1 MSERFVIHDSSVEEY
16 VESLENKN
24 TQGKTKR
31 DVKLLND
38 LLRGEKKEERELSAI
53 TPEDLDRY
61 LAEFIRSV
69 RRKDGGEYEP
79 SSLRS
84 LLASVERHLKKNS
97 YSASI
102 FSDRQFELTRR
113 CLQSKQKELK
123 KAGRG
128 NKDKAAAPLTDQE
141 IDVLYE
147 KNLLGLSSGEAL
159 LNTLWLNN
167 TFHFG
172 LRGCQ
177 EHRDMCWGDVKLCED
192 AKGNE
197 YLEYTERQTKTRS
210 GIETSNVR
218 KVSPKMFS
226 TGGERDPVAVYKLY
240 REKRP
245 ENMLSDDAPF
255 YFA

>member
-1 MSERFVIHDSSVEEY
+1 M
-16 VESLENKN
+16 
-24 TQGKTKR
+24 
-31 DVKLLND
+31 ND
-38 LLRGEKKEERELSAI
+38 FLRGEKKEERELSAI
-53 TPEDLDRY
+53 TPEDLYRY

-69 RRKDGGEYEP
+69 RRKDGIEYEP

-84 LLASVERHLKKNS
+84 LLTSVERHLKKNS
-97 YSASI
+97 YPASI
-102 FSDRQFELTRR
+102 FSNRHFELTPR

-167 TFHFG
+167 TIHFG
-172 LRGCQ
+172 LRSCQ
-177 EHRDMCWGDVKLCED
+177 EHRDLCWGDVKLCED

-210 GIETSNVR
+210 GVETSNVR
-218 KVSPKMFS
+218 KVLPKMFL
-226 TGGERDPVAVYKLY
+226 TGSERDPVAVNKIY

-255 YFA
+255 YLAVNHTRKKDSTKK

>member
-1 MSERFVIHDSSVEEY
+1 MSEKRFVILDSSVEEY

-31 DVKLLND
+31 DLKLLN
-38 LLRGEKKEERELSAI
+38 EKKEEQELSAI

-69 RRKDGGEYEP
+69 RHKDGGEYEP

-84 LLASVERHLKKNS
+84 LLASVERHLKKNC
-97 YSASI
+97 YPASV

-113 CLQSKQKELK
+113 CLQSNQKELK

-141 IDVLYE
+141 IDVLDE

-167 TFHFG
+167 TI
-172 LRGCQ
+172 R
-177 EHRDMCWGDVKLCED
+177 
-192 AKGNE
+192 
-197 YLEYTERQTKTRS
+197 
-210 GIETSNVR
+210 
-218 KVSPKMFS
+218 
-226 TGGERDPVAVYKLY
+226 
-240 REKRP
+240 
-245 ENMLSDDAPF
+245 
-255 YFA
+255 

>member
-1 MSERFVIHDSSVEEY
+1 MSEKCFIIHDSSVEEY

-31 DVKLLND
+31 DVRLLND
-38 LLRGEKKEERELSAI
+38 FLRGEKKEERELSAI

-79 SSLRS
+79 SSLSS
-84 LLASVERHLKKNS
+84 LLASVEWHLEKNS
-97 YSASI
+97 YPASI
-102 FSDRQFELTRR
+102 FNDRHFELTRR
-113 CLQSKQKELK
+113 RLQSKQKELK

-141 IDVLYE
+141 IDILYE

-159 LNTLWLNN
+159 LNTIWLNN
-167 TFHFG
+167 TIHFG

-177 EHRDMCWGDVKLCED
+177 EHRDMCWGDVKLCKD
-192 AKGNE
+192 AKGND

-210 GIETSNVR
+210 GIDTSNVR
-218 KVSPKMFS
+218 KVLPKMFS
-226 TGGERDPVAVYKLY
+226 TGGEQDPVAIYKIY
-240 REKRP
+240 REK
-245 ENMLSDDAPF
+245 
-255 YFA
+255 

>member
-1 MSERFVIHDSSVEEY
+1 M
-16 VESLENKN
+16 
-24 TQGKTKR
+24 
-31 DVKLLND
+31 
-38 LLRGEKKEERELSAI
+38 
-53 TPEDLDRY
+53 
-61 LAEFIRSV
+61 
-69 RRKDGGEYEP
+69 
-79 SSLRS
+79 RS

-97 YSASI
+97 YPASI

-167 TFHFG
+167 TIHFG

-197 YLEYTERQTKTRS
+197 YL
-210 GIETSNVR
+210 
-218 KVSPKMFS
+218 
-226 TGGERDPVAVYKLY
+226 A
-240 REKRP
+240 
-245 ENMLSDDAPF
+245 
-255 YFA
+255 

>member
-1 MSERFVIHDSSVEEY
+1 M
-16 VESLENKN
+16 
-24 TQGKTKR
+24 KTKTHKKNLS
-31 DVKLLND
+31 DVTLLND
-38 LLRGEKKEERELSAI
+38 FLRGEKKEEQELSVI

-84 LLASVERHLKKNS
+84 LLASVERHLKKNG
-97 YSASI
+97 YPASI

-113 CLQSKQKELK
+113 CLKKELN

-128 NKDKAAAPLTDQE
+128 NKDKAAPPLTEQE

-147 KNLLGLSSGEAL
+147 KNLQGLSSGEAL

-167 TFHFG
+167 TIHFG

-177 EHRDMCWGDVKLCED
+177 EHRDVCWGDVKLCED
-192 AKGNE
+192 AKGMN
-197 YLEYTERQTKTRS
+197 TWS
-210 GIETSNVR
+210 
-218 KVSPKMFS
+218 
-226 TGGERDPVAVYKLY
+226 
-240 REKRP
+240 
-245 ENMLSDDAPF
+245 
-255 YFA
+255 

>member
-1 MSERFVIHDSSVEEY
+1 M
-16 VESLENKN
+16 
-24 TQGKTKR
+24 
-31 DVKLLND
+31 
-38 LLRGEKKEERELSAI
+38 SAI

-97 YSASI
+97 YPASI

-128 NKDKAAAPLTDQE
+128 HKDKAAAPPLTDLE

-159 LNTLWLNN
+159 LLL
-167 TFHFG
+167 
-172 LRGCQ
+172 
-177 EHRDMCWGDVKLCED
+177 
-192 AKGNE
+192 
-197 YLEYTERQTKTRS
+197 
-210 GIETSNVR
+210 
-218 KVSPKMFS
+218 
-226 TGGERDPVAVYKLY
+226 
-240 REKRP
+240 
-245 ENMLSDDAPF
+245 
-255 YFA
+255 